1 MTEPARPQL
10 KLIDRVIE
18 QVPQSENPAVR
29 TMERKALQ
37 RYLPAIT
44 KENYATYEAELT
56 RSLGGYTLEQLK
68 ARKLNQDA
76 HESELDRLTKER
88 IQWIKEAK
96 AHGFWRGISVGA
108 VILVPAAVFG
118 MWGVMTLT
126 RMDVIAAQRVQATP
140 AWTPPADN
148 QPQGFRP

>member
-96 AHGFWRGISVGA
+96 AHGRYQGVSFAAIV
-108 VILVPAAVFG
+108 LVPLAVFG

-126 RMDVIAAQRVQATP
+126 RMDVIAAQRVHDTP
-140 AWTPPADN
+140 AWQPPADTE
-148 QPQGFRP
+148 QRGFRP